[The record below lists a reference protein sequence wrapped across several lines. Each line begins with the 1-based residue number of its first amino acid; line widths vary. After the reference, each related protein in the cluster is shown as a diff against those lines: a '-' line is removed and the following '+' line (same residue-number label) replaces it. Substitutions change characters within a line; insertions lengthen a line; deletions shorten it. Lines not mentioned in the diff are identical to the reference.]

1 MFISKLSPRVAA
13 ACFVLA
19 ALLPAAAQITVPS
32 TNAPAT
38 NAPAATPPAAIALGD
53 VVSAA
58 QQATTKLQAD
68 QRQITPDTLV
78 ATLRDS
84 LSETTRTVD
93 RRLEVDKHYAQAN
106 PTLGNLQKAQ
116 AGWQDIV
123 DSIGTAQQQL
133 SDRVGLQRALLTELT
148 GQTDT
153 WKLTLR
159 DAEKASAPPAI
170 VQAIQQVQGQIG
182 DTTTMLNADLKDL
195 YALQVAYAQQADRA
209 KAALA
214 ALDKSIGTAQAR
226 LFQQTQ
232 PALWDPAVL
241 SRGGVVGPEGV
252 SLHDQ
257 ATHILEYLSTKIG
270 AILIQVFLLAI
281 LIATFYWIRNVV
293 SEGAKTDPALTE
305 AERIFSTPVATALL
319 LALIAGNLFYPVVET
334 PRLLWSLM
342 GAVALFPTVIV
353 VRRLISPEYLPLLY
367 AMVVAYFIDQV
378 RNAATRDGAFARFVL
393 LAELIGACLFI
404 LGALRSKQ
412 LSAVET
418 RVHTEKLVR
427 VYLHVA
433 FFVFLAA
440 GVASVLPY
448 GEMAQLIGNGMFESS
463 YLAVIFYAAVRII
476 DALLLALMSVR
487 PISSFGMVRHHH
499 DKVYATSASVVRW
512 IATAA
517 WILAALQ
524 LFSLRSPLFG
534 WASNFLT
541 QEHYW
546 GSLKYNFGSILA
558 FPITVWAAFA
568 ISRLVRFALEED
580 VYPNLHLPRG
590 IPYAVSTMVHY
601 AILLLGFFV
610 ALSALGIDLSNYA
623 VLAGAFGVGLGFGLQ
638 NIMNNFI
645 SGLILLFERP
655 IKVGDTLQID
665 ANTIGR
671 VERIGIR
678 ASVILLTNGSEL
690 IMPNGNLISN
700 PVTNWTLSNC
710 ERLIEIPVS
719 IAPKANARRAL
730 DLLIESAKANA
741 AVLKNPPPQ
750 AVILSLAAASTALK
764 LRCWVDSE
772 EDWMKVTSEITLALQ
787 AALEKENIA
796 LA

>member
-1 MFISKLSPRVAA
+1 
-13 ACFVLA
+13 
-19 ALLPAAAQITVPS
+19 
-32 TNAPAT
+32 
-38 NAPAATPPAAIALGD
+38 
-53 VVSAA
+53 
-58 QQATTKLQAD
+58 
-68 QRQITPDTLV
+68 
-78 ATLRDS
+78 
-84 LSETTRTVD
+84 
-93 RRLEVDKHYAQAN
+93 
-106 PTLGNLQKAQ
+106 
-116 AGWQDIV
+116 
-123 DSIGTAQQQL
+123 
-133 SDRVGLQRALLTELT
+133 
-148 GQTDT
+148 
-153 WKLTLR
+153 
-159 DAEKASAPPAI
+159 
-170 VQAIQQVQGQIG
+170 
-182 DTTTMLNADLKDL
+182 
-195 YALQVAYAQQADRA
+195 
-209 KAALA
+209 
-214 ALDKSIGTAQAR
+214 
-226 LFQQTQ
+226 
-232 PALWDPAVL
+232 
-241 SRGGVVGPEGV
+241 
-252 SLHDQ
+252 
-257 ATHILEYLSTKIG
+257 
-270 AILIQVFLLAI
+270 
-281 LIATFYWIRNVV
+281 
-293 SEGAKTDPALTE
+293 
-305 AERIFSTPVATALL
+305 
-319 LALIAGNLFYPVVET
+319 
-334 PRLLWSLM
+334 
-342 GAVALFPTVIV
+342 
-353 VRRLISPEYLPLLY
+353 
-367 AMVVAYFIDQV
+367 
-378 RNAATRDGAFARFVL
+378 
-393 LAELIGACLFI
+393 
-404 LGALRSKQ
+404 
-412 LSAVET
+412 
-418 RVHTEKLVR
+418 
-427 VYLHVA
+427 
-433 FFVFLAA
+433 
-440 GVASVLPY
+440 
-448 GEMAQLIGNGMFESS
+448 
-463 YLAVIFYAAVRII
+463 
-476 DALLLALMSVR
+476 
-487 PISSFGMVRHHH
+487 MVRHHH

-534 WASNFLT
+534 WASAFLT

-546 GSLKYNFGSILA
+546 GSLKYNFGSIVA

-610 ALSALGIDLSNYA
+610 ALSAMGIDLSNYA